1 MIVVNFNRVLM
12 DYFWDDSE
20 AFRPERFIDD
30 QGKLTIPEQFLPF
43 SFGTSL
49 ILFLLKPKEKKAN
62 KINIS
67 KKKEKLIFQEK
78 RKNKISKKRKIV
90 KKVNELN

>member
-1 MIVVNFNRVLM
+1 MIVVNFNKVLM

-43 SFGTSL
+43 SFG
-49 ILFLLKPKEKKAN
+49 INFFLKTETKEKK
-62 KINIS
+62 
-67 KKKEKLIFQEK
+67 
-78 RKNKISKKRKIV
+78 KNGI
-90 KKVNELN
+90 

>member
-30 QGKLTIPEQFLPF
+30 EGKLSIPEQFLPF
-43 SFGTSL
+43 SFGK
-49 ILFLLKPKEKKAN
+49 IIFLYYKTEIIKKNKNYYCFEKK
-62 KINIS
+62 
-67 KKKEKLIFQEK
+67 ETKLT
-78 RKNKISKKRKIV
+78 
-90 KKVNELN
+90 